1 MKSRNGSTFIIAE
14 LSANHGSSIEIA
26 EKTVRAIAAAGA
38 DAVKVQTYRPESLC
52 LDVDNE
58 YFGPKREGAWKGI
71 RPWDLY
77 REAAMPYEWQP
88 RLKNIAEELGL
99 IFFSS
104 PFDLQGIDFLESLH
118 VPCYKIASFEIT
130 DIPLIEKAASMG
142 KPMIIS
148 TGVADEA
155 DIRAA
160 LAACHTAGNRDVTL
174 LKCTSEY
181 PARID
186 QANLNMIAD
195 MRERFGVSIGISDHT
210 MGSLV
215 PALAVALGATMVEK
229 HFILDRSQGGPDAAF
244 SMEPSEFA
252 QMVEQVRATE
262 KALGVV
268 EYQVSDKDRL
278 RRRSLFWVKDI
289 LPGDVITPE
298 HLRSLRP
305 GHGLAPRHLHR
316 LIGKRA
322 ARAASLG
329 EPVQWAAIEG
339 DPEDLSS

>member
-1 MKSRNGSTFIIAE
+1 MPVST
-14 LSANHGSSIEIA
+14 
-26 EKTVRAIAAAGA
+26 RA
-38 DAVKVQTYRPESLC
+38 S
-52 LDVDNE
+52 
-58 YFGPKREGAWKGI
+58 
-71 RPWDLY
+71 
-77 REAAMPYEWQP
+77 
-88 RLKNIAEELGL
+88 
-99 IFFSS
+99 
-104 PFDLQGIDFLESLH
+104 
-118 VPCYKIASFEIT
+118 CYKVASFEIT

-160 LAACHTAGNRDVTL
+160 LAACHTAGNREVTL

-186 QANLNMIAD
+186 QANLNIIAD

-278 RRRSLFWVKDI
+278 RRRSLFWVKDV

-316 LIGKRA
+316 LVGKRA
-322 ARAASLG
+322 TRAASLG
-329 EPVQWAAIEG
+329 EPVQWEAIGG